1 MKDELGGKIIKYL
14 ARLREETRQLFKR
27 KQL

>member
-1 MKDELGGKIIKYL
+1 MKDELGEKIIKYL
-14 ARLREETRQLFKR
+14 AQLREETRQLYKR

>member
-1 MKDELGGKIIKYL
+1 MKDELGEKIIKCL
-14 ARLREETRQLFKR
+14 ARLREETRQLYKR